1 MKHFLFLAFL
11 FFTLSTQAQNT
22 ARQKVIFDC
31 DLGDDIDD
39 AFALALL
46 LTNQDKLEIL
56 GITTCYGRTDDRAR
70 VTLKMLHETG
80 QDKIPVCL
88 GRNTSASSER
98 ANWYAEQFYWAK
110 GFEKLQPSKQPAA
123 DFILENLKK
132 YPNEVVII
140 SVGPVTNLADL
151 LQKDPNALKMAK
163 KIYAMFGSFYVSYA
177 GYPTPEAEWNVRCDI
192 EAAKKFVNSGA
203 NIAYAGLDITAFVKL
218 DKAKRETLLMRQS
231 PLTNAISAL
240 YVLWGNETP
249 TLFDPVAIGM
259 LLYPDLFKSKK
270 VNVSV
275 DDQGFTKVDE
285 TKTPNAEVGVYINTN
300 EFIAKAMKAYLLQNM
315 GRN

>member
-1 MKHFLFLAFL
+1 MKHFTLLLFVL
-11 FFTLSTQAQNT
+11 FTLGATAQNAT
-22 ARQKVIFDC
+22 RQKVIFDC

-39 AFALALL
+39 AFALAML
-46 LTNQDKLEIL
+46 LTNQDKVDIL
-56 GITTCYGRTDDRAR
+56 GITTCYGRTNDRA
-70 VTLKMLHETG
+70 TLALKFLYEMG
-80 QDKIPVCL
+80 QEKIPVYM
-88 GRNTSASSER
+88 GRNTSATSER
-98 ANWYAEQFYWAK
+98 ANWYAEQFYWAQ
-110 GFEKLQPSKQPAA
+110 GFSKLQPNKQGAA
-123 DFILENLKK
+123 DFILESLKK

-140 SVGPVTNLADL
+140 SVGPVTNLGDV

-163 KIYAMFGSFYVSYA
+163 KIYAMFGSFYVSYS
-177 GYPTPEAEWNVRCDI
+177 GYPTPEAEWNVKCDI

-218 DKAKRETLLMRQS
+218 DKAKRDMLLMRQS
-231 PLTNAISAL
+231 PLTNALSGL

-259 LLYPDLFKSKK
+259 LLYPDLFKTKM

-275 DDQGFTKVDE
+275 DDKGFTKVDE
-285 TKTPNAEVGVYINTN
+285 SKTPNAEVGVYINTN
-300 EFIAKAMKAYLLQNM
+300 EFVSRVMKGYLLQNM

>member
-11 FFTLSTQAQNT
+11 LFALGALAQNT

-70 VTLKMLHETG
+70 VALKMLYETG

-110 GFEKLQPSKQPAA
+110 GFEKLQPSKQTAA

-140 SVGPVTNLADL
+140 SVGPVTNLADV

-177 GYPTPEAEWNVRCDI
+177 GYPTPEVEWNVRCDI

-285 TKTPNAEVGVYINTN
+285 TKSPNAEVGVYINSN

-315 GRN
+315 GRY